1 MKHAFKM
8 VLAAAFGFAAGVV
21 VPVGIAI
28 LERFAVWLV
37 GGDAPLPFPVPLQN
51 FLYVA
56 CVVSG
61 VFSSLFAFVE
71 VSMNEYMRQVREGKR

>member
-37 GGDAPLPFPVPLQN
+37 GGDAPLPFPVPLQD
-51 FLYVA
+51 FLYVI
-56 CVVSG
+56 CSVSG
-61 VFSSLFAFVE
+61 TFSALGASIE
-71 VSMNEYMRQVREGKR
+71 VSTNEYMKQLRKGRR